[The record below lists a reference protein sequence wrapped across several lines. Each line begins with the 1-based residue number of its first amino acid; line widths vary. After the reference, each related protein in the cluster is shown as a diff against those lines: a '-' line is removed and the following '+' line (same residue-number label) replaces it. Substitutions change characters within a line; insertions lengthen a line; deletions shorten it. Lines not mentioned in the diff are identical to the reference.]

1 VYLADVFDS
10 LIIDNRAI
18 GQGVGVRQ
26 GNAYN
31 CSFFGNIGNSVISYP
46 QNVIGCTVASNNM
59 TSSGNAAPHLVNL
72 INEGRVFNSL
82 FMGIIEANQSSGD
95 YSAISNIVCGTGS
108 KFNTHNS
115 TGDVHVVDISS
126 QRFVDGCVPVVG
138 ANAAVDAA
146 DETLCTNLYT
156 KADQRGF
163 QRVMNGRRDI
173 GAYEADWRGVFAGML
188 NPSANVLT
196 VDAASPHVVKDGG
209 AIAIRSG
216 SLSVTWHNTT
226 GKDVLY
232 KMPVR
237 VAGGGTLT
245 VMHDGEPFCVVRK
258 GDGDVVLSH
267 ICKDAL
273 CSFTFAYEPGGDD
286 DGGAIFGGFVRSRMA
301 GFVFTVR

>member
-1 VYLADVFDS
+1 
-10 LIIDNRAI
+10 
-18 GQGVGVRQ
+18 
-26 GNAYN
+26 
-31 CSFFGNIGNSVISYP
+31 
-46 QNVIGCTVASNNM
+46 M
-59 TSSGNAAPHLVNL
+59 
-72 INEGRVFNSL
+72 
-82 FMGIIEANQSSGD
+82 
-95 YSAISNIVCGTGS
+95 
-108 KFNTHNS
+108 
-115 TGDVHVVDISS
+115 
-126 QRFVDGCVPVVG
+126 
-138 ANAAVDAA
+138 
-146 DETLCTNLYT
+146 
-156 KADQRGF
+156 
-163 QRVMNGRRDI
+163 MNGRRDI

-216 SLSVTWHNTT
+216 SLSVTWQNTT

-273 CSFTFAYEPGGDD
+273 CSFTFAYEPGEAD
-286 DGGAIFGGFVRSRMA
+286 DGGAILDGFVRSRMA